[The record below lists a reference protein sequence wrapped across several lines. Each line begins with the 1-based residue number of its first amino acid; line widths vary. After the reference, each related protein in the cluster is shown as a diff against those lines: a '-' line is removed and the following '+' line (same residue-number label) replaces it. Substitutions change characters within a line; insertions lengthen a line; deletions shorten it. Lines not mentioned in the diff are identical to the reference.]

1 MFFLKND
8 NKKAGLKVVTET
20 GAITFES
27 TVRSEHNIF
36 IKQLAKLM
44 LFLAVFIIS
53 PSVYAMQIF
62 VKTLTGKTITL
73 DVEPSDSVDNVKQ
86 KIQDKEGIPQD
97 QQSLLFAGKLLED
110 GRTLSDYNIQKEA
123 TLHLVPVIVPVETTI
138 FDNPTN
144 NSTIVG
150 QISGQFSSTQRF
162 TSQQTN
168 NINDHFLSLHQ
179 RFNVENIQ
187 SGLNAGDP
195 IFNALSS
202 LLYNVVGQDTFN
214 NYPTEFGASN
224 TILLADNSDN
234 NYLPTQGEIF
244 SNKLMNLWFAGSLD
258 YGSFDRQNQKNKF
271 SSQGMTIGLD
281 YLATDSFIIGGA
293 VGYGFDKTKTD
304 DFGSQTKSH
313 QVTLSIYSSY
323 QPITNWY
330 LDGLIGYGDLSFDND
345 RWSSTDSQVLSGS
358 RKGNVVFA
366 SVGLN
371 SLIYANN
378 ITFQPYLSANVSSIK
393 LDRYSDIGESIYGLN
408 YDKSKTNSETVS
420 TGLNVFYDIQIKA
433 ATLTP
438 SFKLAYSHN
447 FSGNFSQNMMYSD
460 PSTTSNT
467 YNLRSESS
475 PQDIA
480 SIGLGLKYKASQGVF
495 VDLEYLTST
504 GSNSYHSNSF
514 NFGISVPL

>member
-1 MFFLKND
+1 MLFLKND
-8 NKKAGLKVVTET
+8 SKKAELNVVTESE
-20 GAITFES
+20 AITFVS
-27 TVRSEHNIF
+27 TVKSEQNIF
-36 IKQLAKLM
+36 IKQLAKMM
-44 LFLAVFIIS
+44 LFLTVFIIS
-53 PSVYAMQIF
+53 PSVHAMQIF

-73 DVEPSDSVDNVKQ
+73 DVEPSDSIDNVKQ
-86 KIQDKEGIPQD
+86 KIQDKEGIPPAE
-97 QQSLLFAGKLLED
+97 QSLIFAGKILED
-110 GRTLSDYNIQKEA
+110 GRTLSDYNIQKES
-123 TLHLVPVIVPVETTI
+123 TIHLVKVVTPIAA
-138 FDNPTN
+138 NPTN
-144 NSTIVG
+144 NPTNNATIIG
-150 QISGQFSSTQRF
+150 QISGQFFSTQRF

-202 LLYNVVGQDTFN
+202 LLYNVVEQDASS
-214 NYPTEFGASN
+214 NYSADFDASN
-224 TILLADNSDN
+224 SILLADNSEN
-234 NYLPTQGEIF
+234 NYLPTQGNIF
-244 SNKLMNLWFAGSLD
+244 SNKLMSLWFAGSLD
-258 YGSFDRQNQKNKF
+258 YGSFDKQNQKNKF

-281 YLATDSFIIGGA
+281 YLATNAFIIGGA

-313 QVTLSIYSSY
+313 QVTVSIYSSY
-323 QPITNWY
+323 QPITDWY
-330 LDGLIGYGDLSFDND
+330 IDGLIGYGDLSFDND
-345 RWSSTDSQVLSGS
+345 RWSNTDSQMLSGS
-358 RKGNVVFA
+358 RDGNVVFA

-371 SLIYANN
+371 SLMYAND
-378 ITFQPYLSANVSSIK
+378 ITFQPYLTANVSSIK
-393 LDRYSDIGESIYGLN
+393 LDRYSDIGTSIYALN

-447 FSGNFSQNMMYSD
+447 FSGSFSQNMMYSD
-460 PSTTSNT
+460 SSATGNT
-467 YNLRSESS
+467 YNLSSESS
-475 PQDIA
+475 PQNIG

-495 VDLEYLTST
+495 VDIEFLTST

-514 NFGISVPL
+514 NFGISIPL